1 MDAKRARQMK
11 RKTLGR
17 WFKAERDMA
26 GMTQK
31 EVADILGQTHM
42 SVSSYERDGLS
53 YRTLL
58 QKCEQLG
65 WEVPA
70 EREILKTH
78 GNTPTNTQP
87 LFVPDLT
94 GKDSAWPL
102 SQEWLE
108 ENAPNVI
115 AESLRYIKAP
125 DNSMALTLM
134 KGDRVLVDTSV
145 NTFEGEGN
153 TYVFEVNGET
163 YIRRI
168 ARPQGEIHVI
178 ANGPS
183 IPTWKL
189 DPKQPV
195 KIYGQAIGKLSG
207 YIPL

>member
-1 MDAKRARQMK
+1 MDMKRERQTL

-17 WFKAERDMA
+17 WFNTERNLR
-26 GMTQK
+26 GMSQK
-31 EVADILGQTHM
+31 DVAQILGHTDM
-42 SVSSYERDGLS
+42 TVSGYERDGLS
-53 YRTLL
+53 YKTLL
-58 QKCEQLG
+58 QKCKILG
-65 WEVPA
+65 WDVPPA
-70 EREILKTH
+70 EDILKKHSVQLTD
-78 GNTPTNTQP
+78 TQP

-108 ENAPNVI
+108 ENAPDVI

-134 KGDRVLVDTSV
+134 KGDRILVDTSV